1 MSTPKG
7 SPPQT
12 IRAVV
17 FDWRGT
23 LVSELTPKRWAEEA
37 LKRARRESHD
47 AAVSQL
53 LLDIKMAAGQPN
65 RLQSPRGN
73 ISYAA
78 HRDTYYQVFTDAKLS
93 SEVADALFH
102 VDSDPSFN
110 KFAVD
115 AAATLIALKQSGY
128 KICVLS
134 NIHFDIRPVFKD
146 ANLLDLIDTFVLS
159 NEEGVQKPDP
169 AIFERAL
176 EKLGTCAAETM
187 MVGDR
192 ASRDGVAVEIGM
204 PTLLVPALTDPQQR
218 RLHLVTSAVGVD
230 LGMLPPVQND
240 STPNA
245 CKGIPDSR
253 RQGALT

>member
-1 MSTPKG
+1 MSSNG
-7 SPPQT
+7 SPPHA

-23 LVSELTPKRWAEEA
+23 LVSELTPQGWAREA
-37 LKRARRESHD
+37 LQRAGRESNAD
-47 AAVSQL
+47 AVGKL
-53 LLDIKMAAGQPN
+53 LLDIELAAGQPN
-65 RLQSPRGN
+65 RLQSPLGN
-73 ISYAA
+73 ISYEA
-78 HRDTYYQVFTDAKLS
+78 HRDTYYAVFTDAKLPGK
-93 SEVADALFH
+93 VAEALFE
-102 VDSDPSFN
+102 VDSDASVN

-146 ANLLDLIDTFVLS
+146 ANMLDLIDTFVLS
-159 NEEGVQKPDP
+159 SEEGVQKPDP
-169 AIFERAL
+169 AIFVRAL
-176 EKLGTCAAETM
+176 EKLGTCAAETL

-192 ASRDGVAVEIGM
+192 PSRDGVAVEVGM

-230 LGMLPPVQND
+230 LGMLPPVRND
-240 STPNA
+240 ATSNT
-245 CKGIPDSR
+245 CQGTTDTR

>member
-1 MSTPKG
+1 MSLNG
-7 SPPQT
+7 SPPHV

-23 LVSELTPKRWAEEA
+23 LVSELTPQGWAREA
-37 LKRARRESHD
+37 LQRAGRESHAD
-47 AAVSQL
+47 AVNKV
-53 LLDIKMAAGQPN
+53 LLDIKVAAGQPN
-65 RLQSPRGN
+65 RLQSPQGN
-73 ISYAA
+73 ISYEA
-78 HRDTYYQVFTDAKLS
+78 HRDTYYAVFTDAKLP
-93 SEVADALFH
+93 SEVADALFE
-102 VDSDPSFN
+102 VDSDASLN

-176 EKLGTCAAETM
+176 EKLRTCAAETL

-192 ASRDGVAVEIGM
+192 PSRDGVAVEVGM

-240 STPNA
+240 SMPDA
-245 CKGIPDSR
+245 RKGIPDSR